1 MIINLAKKMKLKT
14 ADKVCRE
21 DITINPLLQ
30 TKTATENGII
40 VQDAGYV
47 GLGKVEVDVSTMPC
61 DTLDKPLLPKFG
73 NVKYFANGRSEVGY
87 MRLAPFVTNIGTF
100 VASGETSLASN
111 NSAEEAT
118 GLRRSRSNQ
127 MINLN
132 GKRYTATDVGSVM
145 GFVENV
151 SAHGNQA
158 TVPDIVIPPFVLRTV
173 TAYNGTNEQFIEEMG
188 ADSKT
193 SSVYESGGAIAYHHA
208 MFAVTESGTIL
219 CLAVDA
225 IYPRVDIAMAGSVT
239 SYEYS
244 LDDGIT
250 WEAATEGFVFRQVE
264 HVMLRNAGGSTI
276 HIGTSEGANDICTLT
291 SNQYVAYST
300 ENTTWYVSE
309 EA

>member
-14 ADKVCRE
+14 ADKVCRD

-30 TKTATENGII
+30 AKTVTENGII
-40 VQDAGYV
+40 VPDAGYV
-47 GLGKVEVDVSTMPC
+47 GLGKVDVDVSTMPC
-61 DTLDKPLLPKFG
+61 DTLDRPLLPKFG
-73 NVKYFANGRSEVGY
+73 NVKYFANKRSEVGY
-87 MRLAPFVTNIGTF
+87 MRMAPYMSNIGTF
-100 VASGETSLASN
+100 VTPGETSLALKD
-111 NSAEEAT
+111 SAEDAVS
-118 GLRRSRSNQ
+118 LKRSRSNQ

-132 GKRYTATDVGSVM
+132 GKRYTATDVGSVI

-151 SAHGNQA
+151 SAFGNQA
-158 TVPDIVIPPFVLRTV
+158 TVPDIVIPSFVLRTV

-193 SSVYESGGAIAYHHA
+193 SSVYELAGAIAFHYA
-208 MFAVTESGTIL
+208 MFPVTESGAIL

-291 SNQYVAYST
+291 NNQYVAYST

>member
-1 MIINLAKKMKLKT
+1 MQIQNILIQNFKSIKSFSLSPKKVTMLVGHNGTGKSSVLE
-14 ADKVCRE
+14 AVRY
-21 DITINPLLQ
+21 LL
-30 TKTATENGII
+30 TGECP
-40 VQDAGYV
+40 
-47 GLGKVEVDVSTMPC
+47 ESP
-61 DTLDKPLLPKFG
+61 
-73 NVKYFANGRSEVGY
+73 
-87 MRLAPFVTNIGTF
+87 